1 MNEDDHLVTVE
12 LVDADNIDSIQEGIE
27 KDIVRLELEQQLQD
41 IRVRKE
47 QEEAKLKALVEAVEQ
62 KNEEMI
68 RQELEQNTV
77 NEKQRQ
83 DENIKVRDKT
93 IQLEGNG
100 HVENMETQA
109 LESRTDQEHHKCHNE
124 ASEEEPNERAA
135 KLLSVGGMP
144 LFPPGRR
151 EWGDQEVLTLIS
163 TPTSLKWPPK
173 NWKAMTAEQ
182 KYFNWEFAIMALEFV
197 SGSQLQSTKE
207 ELLLKYNFLALPGS
221 RNPNVEEEK
230 TVNVK
235 ARYYLY
241 QVLKGIVRDNP
252 QDANTEDLLK
262 MLELSISSK
271 QNCAT
276 ELCHKIDQIGIKLR
290 LGDGE
295 ES

>member
-1 MNEDDHLVTVE
+1 
-12 LVDADNIDSIQEGIE
+12 
-27 KDIVRLELEQQLQD
+27 
-41 IRVRKE
+41 
-47 QEEAKLKALVEAVEQ
+47 
-62 KNEEMI
+62 
-68 RQELEQNTV
+68 
-77 NEKQRQ
+77 
-83 DENIKVRDKT
+83 
-93 IQLEGNG
+93 
-100 HVENMETQA
+100 
-109 LESRTDQEHHKCHNE
+109 
-124 ASEEEPNERAA
+124 
-135 KLLSVGGMP
+135 
-144 LFPPGRR
+144 
-151 EWGDQEVLTLIS
+151 
-163 TPTSLKWPPK
+163 
-173 NWKAMTAEQ
+173 
-182 KYFNWEFAIMALEFV
+182 MALEFM

-252 QDANTEDLLK
+252 QDANTKDLLK

-276 ELCHKIDQIGIKLR
+276 ELCHKIDLIGIKLR